1 MITLEVCTGSLQ
13 SVRAAARAGAHRAE
27 ICAALEVGGITPSL
41 GHLRQALAVEGI
53 RKNVLIRPRGGD
65 FHYSETEIEAML
77 HDIALC
83 RQLGADGIVTGAL
96 TADGQIDIPACQR
109 LAQAAEGMDLTFH
122 RAFDVCQDPTTALEQ
137 IITLGYKRLL
147 TSGQAATA
155 LEGLPLITSLV
166 SQAAG
171 RISIMPGSGVNATNA
186 AHILQQSGATEI
198 HASARG
204 DLAHDGPLFPGIFE
218 TSEDK
223 VAQILGEIAKK

>member
-13 SVRAAARAGAHRAE
+13 SVCAAARAGAHRAE

-41 GHLRQALAVEGI
+41 GHLRQALAVKGI

-65 FHYSETEIEAML
+65 FHYSEAEIEIML

-186 AHILQQSGATEI
+186 SHILQQSGATEI